1 MKALDIKTLIDEH
14 LPQAVI
20 RVVEDASP
28 QGLELEPNF
37 LVETMHF
44 LHSHPDLYFDSL
56 SCITGMDNGADV
68 EELEVIYNLYS
79 LPKDIHVMTKVTL
92 EKKNPVVDS
101 LTGIWRT
108 ADWQEREVYDLF
120 GIHFNKHP
128 DLRRIL
134 LPADWEGHPLRKDYK
149 EQVYYRGI
157 QVKY

>member
-1 MKALDIKTLIDEH
+1 MTAIEIKTLIDES

-20 RVVEDASP
+20 QVVEDASP
-28 QGLELEPNF
+28 QGLELEPHF
-37 LVETMHF
+37 LVETMLF
-44 LHSHPDLYFDSL
+44 LHSHPQLYFDSL
-56 SCITGMDNGADV
+56 SCITGMDNGAEL

-79 LPKDIHVMTKVTL
+79 LPNDIHLMTKVKL

-108 ADWQEREVYDLF
+108 ADWHEREVYDLF

-149 EQVYYRGI
+149 EQSYYRGI
-157 QVKY
+157 EVKY

>member
-1 MKALDIKTLIDEH
+1 MTAIEIKTLIDES

-20 RVVEDASP
+20 QVVEDASP
-28 QGLELEPNF
+28 QGLELEPHF
-37 LVETMHF
+37 LVETMLF
-44 LHSHPDLYFDSL
+44 LHSHPQLYFDSL
-56 SCITGMDNGADV
+56 SCITGMDNGAEL

-79 LPKDIHVMTKVTL
+79 LPNDIHLMTKVKL

-108 ADWQEREVYDLF
+108 ADWHEREVYDLF
-120 GIHFNKHP
+120 GIHFNQHP

-149 EQVYYRGI
+149 EQSYYRGI
-157 QVKY
+157 EVKY